1 MTAFF
6 LLFSKINQTYTYIS
20 NQYIRLIEMIPR
32 VEKLSE
38 LYEKESRLVPG
49 PLEPEQLEGRIE
61 LVDVSFTY
69 PSRPGQQVLRWS
81 GATSLV
87 HTSPDTLLSLVQV
100 LQVLSSHW
108 LSLCHDNTQQG
119 ITKCSQLGAFCAFD
133 C

>member
-87 HTSPDTLLSLVQV
+87 QTSPDTLLSLVHTSPDTLLSLVDALLKTKEV
-100 LQVLSSHW
+100 GRDMKPDTELSCLH
-108 LSLCHDNTQQG
+108 
-119 ITKCSQLGAFCAFD
+119 K
-133 C
+133 